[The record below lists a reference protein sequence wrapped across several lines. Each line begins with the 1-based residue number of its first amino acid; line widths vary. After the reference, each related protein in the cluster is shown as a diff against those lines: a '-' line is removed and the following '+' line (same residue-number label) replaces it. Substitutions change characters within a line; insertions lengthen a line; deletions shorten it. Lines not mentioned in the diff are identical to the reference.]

1 MIQLGVPTSKQH
13 LPTIVPSTVLGT
25 GGGQSS
31 AVGGHHWL
39 GYGLALL
46 STAIVATTFI
56 ISKIAL
62 RSVSPLWFS
71 IYWYGAAS
79 VYAAL
84 YTRIRPSTPLP
95 LCSLAPYHPEPSGRG
110 LAHGLLPRSW
120 RPLLVL
126 GATTA
131 VSALLWFTQIQMA
144 DPALVSF
151 FGNLSAVFTVVLGV
165 TLLGE
170 RLRWREGV
178 GAVIILAGA
187 LLITFRAAPIVWLV
201 FGMAVGQNLLHA
213 GGTFIAKRAIA
224 TLSPGSLTLVRATS
238 TSLFLAA
245 FGLFSHGRW
254 VCPPANTLALIL
266 VGAVGGPF
274 LSYVLFYRALAVVN
288 ASTAALI
295 GATRPLFV
303 LLYGF
308 FIFQTLPLP
317 HQIAGGLLSIAGVA
331 LLFST
336 RQCKRAF

>member
-1 MIQLGVPTSKQH
+1 MIQLSVSAPDRRFPAS
-13 LPTIVPSTVLGT
+13 VPSTELGT
-25 GGGQSS
+25 SGVQPP
-31 AVGGHHWL
+31 AVGAQHWL

-62 RSVSPLWFS
+62 RTVSPLWFS
-71 IYWYGAAS
+71 VYWYGAAG

-84 YTRIRPSTPLP
+84 YARMRAPLSRP
-95 LCSLAPYHPEPSGRG
+95 LCSPVPCQPQLAKELRPR
-110 LAHGLLPRSW
+110 AWRLL
-120 RPLLVL
+120 LGL

-131 VSALLWFTQIQMA
+131 ISALLWFTQIQLA

-151 FGNLSAVFTVVLGV
+151 FGNLSTLFTVALGM
-165 TLLGE
+165 TWLGE
-170 RLRWREGV
+170 RLSWREGA
-178 GAVIILAGA
+178 GAAIILAGA
-187 LLITFRAAPIVWLV
+187 LLITYRAAPIVWLV

-213 GGTFIAKRAIA
+213 SGTLIAKRAIA
-224 TLSPGSLTLVRATS
+224 TLSPGSLTLARAAS

-245 FGLFSHGRW
+245 FGMFQHGGW
-254 VCPPANTLALIL
+254 YYPPAHTLALIL

-274 LSYVLFYRALAVVN
+274 LSYVLFYRALALVT
-288 ASTAALI
+288 ASSAALI

-308 FIFQTLPLP
+308 FIFQTLPLA
-317 HQIAGGLLSIAGVA
+317 HQIVGGLLSIAGVA

-336 RQCKRAF
+336 RQCQPAF